1 MLMKKIKTIL
11 LTDWHLMRV
20 VRLIFGISFGIAAYV
35 KSDTIAALVSAF
47 FLYQAFMNI
56 SCVLGNTCNTKYRK
70 PADDQLQEI
79 TYEEIK

>member
-20 VRLIFGISFGIAAYV
+20 VRLVFGISFGMAAYV
-35 KSDTIAALVSAF
+35 KSDTITALASAF

-56 SCVLGNTCNTKYRK
+56 SCGLGNTCNAKYK
-70 PADDQLQEI
+70 TPPDGHAQEI